1 MAGFFALVGVLAVS
15 LVVGLLAALQL
26 ADFFRATDELV
37 IIIGANALFA
47 IAAIAVFAAT
57 AAQARQASAINAAAG
72 LLALLAGALAFLP
85 RFVQWIADH
94 STNPFTIG
102 VENIHIMLELLVPML
117 LIVLVQWGLVRRRWL
132 RAGGEPDFTRW
143 PWVTTAVAGLVILN
157 PLGLAIVSS
166 ALQRSPTDF
175 MWPLM
180 AQAAAAAALLVVVMA
195 AIECYI
201 RGRILRRSDR
211 ASSHP

>member
-1 MAGFFALVGVLAVS
+1 MAGFFALVGTLSVS
-15 LVVGLLAALQL
+15 LVGGLLAALQL
-26 ADFFRATDELV
+26 ADFFRATDEL
-37 IIIGANALFA
+37 IIILCANALFA

-85 RFVQWIADH
+85 RFVRWIADH
-94 STNPFTIG
+94 STHPFTIG
-102 VENIHIMLELLVPML
+102 VENIHIMLELLIPML
-117 LIVLVQWGLVRRRWL
+117 LIVLVQWGLLRRRWL
-132 RAGGEPDFTRW
+132 RAGGEPDLSRW
-143 PWVTTAVAGLVILN
+143 PWITTVVAGLVILN
-157 PLGLAIVSS
+157 PLGLAVVSS
-166 ALQRSPTDF
+166 AVQRSPTDF

-180 AQAAAAAALLVVVMA
+180 AQAAAATALLLVVMA

-211 ASSHP
+211 ASSYP

>member
-1 MAGFFALVGVLAVS
+1 MTGFITLLGVLLLS

-26 ADFFRATDELV
+26 ADFFHATDELV
-37 IIIGANALFA
+37 IVLCANAVFGTLSM
-47 IAAIAVFAAT
+47 AVFAAT

-102 VENIHIMLELLVPML
+102 VENIHIMLELLIPML
-117 LIVLVQWGLVRRRWL
+117 LTVLVQWGLVRRRWL
-132 RAGGEPDFTRW
+132 RVGGERDLTRW
-143 PWVTTAVAGLVILN
+143 PWVTTVVAGLVILN
-157 PLGLAIVSS
+157 PLGLAIVAS

-180 AQAAAAAALLVVVMA
+180 AQAAAAAALLLVVMA
-195 AIECYI
+195 AVECYI
-201 RGRILRRSDR
+201 RGRILQRLNKV
-211 ASSHP
+211 SSNP

>member
-1 MAGFFALVGVLAVS
+1 MAGFFTLLGALLLS
-15 LVVGLLAALQL
+15 LVVGLLAGLQL
-26 ADFFRATDELV
+26 ADFFYATDELV
-37 IIIGANALFA
+37 IILCANAVFGTV
-47 IAAIAVFAAT
+47 AIAVLAAT
-57 AAQARQASAINAAAG
+57 AARARQASAINAAAG

-94 STNPFTIG
+94 SIHPFTIG
-102 VENIHIMLELLVPML
+102 VENIHITLELLIPML
-117 LIVLVQWGLVRRRWL
+117 LTVLVQWGLVRQRWL
-132 RAGGEPDFTRW
+132 RVGGERDLTRW
-143 PWVTTAVAGLVILN
+143 PWVTTVVAGLLILN
-157 PLGLAIVSS
+157 PLGLAVVSS

-180 AQAAAAAALLVVVMA
+180 AEASAAAALLLVVMA
-195 AIECYI
+195 AVECYI